1 MRTVGIIAEYNPFHT
16 GHAYHIAEAK
26 RQAGADYAAVVM
38 SPDFVQ
44 RGEPAVFDKYTRTRM
59 ALQNGADLVLEL
71 PVCYATGSAEYFAEG
86 AVALLDRLGVV
97 DALCFGAEQA
107 DLARFMQAAE
117 FLCAE
122 PEAYRQALQARL
134 RQGLTYPQARSEALR
149 EVCPEP
155 FIADFLASPNNILGV
170 EYCRAL
176 KKRDSGITPLPV
188 ARRGSGY
195 HSEDFGGTYCSATAL
210 RRALRAETVPAH
222 GGMADSAIAAYNF
235 KITCSS
241 EIACSS
247 KITYNP
253 ETAYNLE
260 MAYNPEIA
268 CLPWIAYIPE
278 NCRSLYQE
286 AAANAVQPAQLLPV
300 LTYQLLIREKFDDI
314 LDISSDLSDRICSLR
329 HACIGRSWEEM
340 VNLLKTKQMTG
351 ARIRRAL
358 LHLVLGL
365 KQEDVE
371 RFRANGVVYYAKV
384 LGFRREAAPLLHQI
398 RRSCSL
404 PFITKPAHAA
414 QLTNPC
420 GVQMWKQD
428 VFASHFYRSM
438 QMAYRGA
445 WSVLNPADRSAQ
457 NASNPA
463 DCSARNIPNPADCDA
478 QNCNA
483 KDAGARPAFRT
494 EYEISPVII

>member
-26 RQAGADYAAVVM
+26 RQAGADYAVVVM

-107 DLARFMQAAE
+107 DAARFMQAAE

-134 RQGLTYPQARSEALR
+134 RQGLTYPQARSKALR

-155 FIADFLASPNNILGV
+155 SIADFLASPNNILGA

-176 KKRDSGITPLPV
+176 KKRNSGIAPLPV

-195 HSEDFGGTYCSATAL
+195 HSAEFGGTYCSATAL
-210 RRALRAETVPAH
+210 RRALYATITTVH
-222 GGMADSAIAAYNF
+222 GGMTDSAVAAYNS

-241 EIACSS
+241 EITCSAKIAHNPEMACS
-247 KITYNP
+247 P
-253 ETAYNLE
+253 EIAYI
-260 MAYNPEIA
+260 PEIA
-268 CLPWIAYIPE
+268 CLLGISYIPE
-278 NCRSLYQE
+278 NCRSLYQK

-329 HACIGRSWEEM
+329 HTCIGRSWEET
-340 VNLLKTKQMTG
+340 VNLLKTKQMTE

-358 LHLVLGL
+358 LHLVLSL
-365 KQEDVE
+365 KQEDTE
-371 RFRANGVVYYAKV
+371 RFRANGVIYYAKM

-398 RRSCSL
+398 RQACSL
-404 PFITKPAHAA
+404 PFITKPAHAV
-414 QLTNPC
+414 QLTEPC

-428 VFASHFYRSM
+428 VFASHLYRSM
-438 QMAYRGA
+438 QTTK
-445 WSVLNPADRSAQ
+445 
-457 NASNPA
+457 NA
-463 DCSARNIPNPADCDA
+463 
-478 QNCNA
+478 
-483 KDAGARPAFRT
+483 GTRPAFRT
-494 EYEISPVII
+494 EYEISPVIL